1 MDCVTETILRE
12 IANRQTSVK
21 DKVILRKVGKIF
33 RELNMF
39 EYHEGILI
47 TELQEIQQ
55 HHAEKEKRC
64 TIETEEKRRTET

>member
-12 IANRQTSVK
+12 IAERQVSEK
-21 DKVILRKVGKIF
+21 DKAILLRIGKIF

-47 TELQEIQQ
+47 TELQEIN
-55 HHAEKEKRC
+55 KLN
-64 TIETEEKRRTET
+64 I